1 MKIKKGDTVVVITG
15 KDRGK
20 KSTIEKVL
28 PSESKVMVRGINIV
42 KRHQKSRGQN
52 RPGGII
58 EKTLSI
64 DVSNVMYWCKK
75 CENRVRLGYEIRG
88 KEKIRV
94 CKKCEA
100 VT

>member
-28 PSESKVMVRGINIV
+28 PKESKVIVRGINIA
-42 KRHQKSRGQN
+42 KRHQKSRGQG

-58 EKTLSI
+58 EKTLPI
-64 DVSNVMYWCKK
+64 AVSNVMFWCKK
-75 CENRVRLGYEIRG
+75 CENRVRLSYELRG
-88 KEKIRV
+88 KEKIRI
-94 CKKCEA
+94 CRKCGAE
-100 VT
+100 T